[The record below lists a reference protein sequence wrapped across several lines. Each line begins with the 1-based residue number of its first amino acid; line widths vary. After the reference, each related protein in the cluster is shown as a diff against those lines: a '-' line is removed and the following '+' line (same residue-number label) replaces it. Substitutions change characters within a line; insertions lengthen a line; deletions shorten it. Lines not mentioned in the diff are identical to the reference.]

1 MTIFPD
7 YSILERLVVD
17 NMTRK
22 CKYCGKEIEGVVPAP
37 STCWTCYKEIGT
49 ETVRVSEQFEEKE
62 EEEMEFG
69 KEAAKVTSNVLF
81 TGSGV
86 YLRKVPISK
95 ISSILVD
102 LRKKMDPEF
111 SLNITTKGEF
121 AEIFLSEDQLLYWA
135 KKTFKAVISD
145 FLE

>member
-1 MTIFPD
+1 
-7 YSILERLVVD
+7 V
-17 NMTRK
+17 TRK
-22 CKYCGKEIEGVVPAP
+22 CKYCGNEIEGVVPAP

-49 ETVRVSEQFEEKE
+49 EAVSVSEQLENVEEIGILNDE
-62 EEEMEFG
+62 SVS
-69 KEAAKVTSNVLF
+69 KVTTNILF

-102 LRKKMDPEF
+102 LRKKMDPDF
-111 SLNITTKGEF
+111 SLNISTQGEF

-135 KKTFKAVISD
+135 KRTFKAVISD
-145 FLE
+145 FLES

>member
-1 MTIFPD
+1 
-7 YSILERLVVD
+7 
-17 NMTRK
+17 MTRK

-49 ETVRVSEQFEEKE
+49 ETVRVSEQFEEKK
-62 EEEMEFG
+62 EEEMGFG
-69 KEAAKVTSNVLF
+69 TEESASKVSSNILF

-102 LRKKMDPEF
+102 LRKKMDPDF
-111 SLNITTKGEF
+111 SLNITTQGEF

-145 FLE
+145 FLD

>member
-1 MTIFPD
+1 M
-7 YSILERLVVD
+7 VVD
-17 NMTRK
+17 NVTRK
-22 CKYCGKEIEGVVPAP
+22 CKYCGEEIEGVVPAP

-49 ETVRVSEQFEEKE
+49 ESVDVSEQFEDKNVE
-62 EEEMEFG
+62 EIGIGNDES
-69 KEAAKVTSNVLF
+69 VTIKKSDILF

-102 LRKKMDPEF
+102 LRKKMDPDF
-111 SLNITTKGEF
+111 SLNINTEGEV

-145 FLE
+145 FIE

>member
-1 MTIFPD
+1 
-7 YSILERLVVD
+7 
-17 NMTRK
+17 MTRK
-22 CKYCGKEIEGVVPAP
+22 CKYCGNEIEGVVPAP

-49 ETVRVSEQFEEKE
+49 EAVSVSEQLENVEEIGILNDE
-62 EEEMEFG
+62 SVS
-69 KEAAKVTSNVLF
+69 KVTTNILF

-102 LRKKMDPEF
+102 LRKKMDPDF
-111 SLNITTKGEF
+111 SLNISTQGEF

-135 KKTFKAVISD
+135 KRTFKAVISD
-145 FLE
+145 FLES

>member
-1 MTIFPD
+1 
-7 YSILERLVVD
+7 
-17 NMTRK
+17 MTRK

-49 ETVRVSEQFEEKE
+49 ETVRVSEQFEEKK
-62 EEEMEFG
+62 EEMEVVTE
-69 KEAAKVTSNVLF
+69 KSASKVTSNILF

-102 LRKKMDPEF
+102 LRNKMDPDF
-111 SLNITTKGEF
+111 SLDITTKGEF

-145 FLE
+145 FLD